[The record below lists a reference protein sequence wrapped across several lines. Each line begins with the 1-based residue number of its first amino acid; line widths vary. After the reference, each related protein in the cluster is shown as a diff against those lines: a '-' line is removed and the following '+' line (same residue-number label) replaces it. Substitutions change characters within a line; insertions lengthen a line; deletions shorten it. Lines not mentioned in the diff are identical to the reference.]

1 MFEGWLLVHCGWTI
15 RCMMAEIRDEARER
29 GWNLDLELVTW
40 EKRPVLSE
48 DFL

>member
-1 MFEGWLLVHCGWTI
+1 
-15 RCMMAEIRDEARER
+15 MAEIRGEARER

-40 EKRPVLSE
+40 GKRPVLSE